1 MHTLARV
8 LHNPFLISA
17 VAAWLTAQLIKT
29 ILYLLYFREFNFER
43 MWGSGG
49 MPSAHSA
56 TVCALAAAAGLRY
69 GFDAYP
75 FAIAAVLAL
84 VVMYDA
90 CGVRRAAGQHAKILN
105 ELEEIIFSKELS
117 PEDRL
122 KELIGHTPLQ
132 VLAGALLGIV
142 VAVALFFM

>member
-1 MHTLARV
+1 MHTLV
-8 LHNPFLISA
+8 GILHNPFLISA
-17 VAAWLTAQLIKT
+17 VTAWLTAQIIKT

-56 TVCALAAAAGLRY
+56 TVCALAVAAGLHD
-69 GFDAYP
+69 GFDDYP
-75 FAIAAVLAL
+75 FAIATVFAL

-90 CGVRRAAGQHAKILN
+90 CGVRRAAGQHAKMLN
-105 ELEEIIFSKELS
+105 KLEEIIFSKDFS

-132 VLAGALLGIV
+132 VLAGAMLGIV
-142 VAVALFFM
+142 IAVVLFFI